1 MMKLIAFISTYIITW
16 LRLLPSGGVRA
27 IAAENIMLRQQLIA
41 LSRNHKRAPRLM
53 FFDKIIFGILTS
65 MMSLKQLT
73 QWVDDV
79 LDAMTL
85 DDLFNM
91 FGKNGL

>member
-1 MMKLIAFISTYIITW
+1 MMKLIAFISTYITTW
-16 LRLLPSGGVRA
+16 LRLLPFGGVRA
-27 IAAENIMLRQQLIA
+27 IAAETLIQMIKRKFNKSLSEEDEIYIIAKIQQA
-41 LSRNHKRAPRLM
+41 SAE
-53 FFDKIIFGILTS
+53 
-65 MMSLKQLT
+65 QLT

-85 DDLFNM
+85 NDLFKM